1 MSLIFITLGLLF
13 LALIGFFIMLKIA
26 RGLAVPYLIYAL
38 LIVALFFVGIA
49 LPQLSPMV

>member
-1 MSLIFITLGLLF
+1 MSRIFITLGLLF
-13 LALIGFFIMLKIA
+13 LALIGFLIMLKIA

-49 LPQLSPMV
+49 FPQM